1 MAELKLFDLEIYKL
15 SHYLGNKCWELSSN
29 WKHFEKDTLG
39 RQLVRAA
46 DSVSLN
52 FCEGYGRFHFN
63 DRKIYCYYSRGS
75 LYETIECLRKA
86 KDRNLITEEDYN
98 EISKLAEVLG
108 IKLNNFIKSLKTN
121 SLSH

>member
-15 SHYLGNKCWELSSN
+15 SHLLGNKCWELSDK

-39 RQLVRAA
+39 KQLVRAA

-63 DRKIYCYYSRGS
+63 DRKLFCYYSRGS
-75 LYETIECLRKA
+75 LFETIECIRKA
-86 KDRNLITEEDYN
+86 RERKLITETDYC
-98 EISKLAEVLG
+98 EISNLVESLG
-108 IKLNNFIKSLKTN
+108 IKLNNFINSLK
-121 SLSH
+121 SHSSH

>member
-15 SHYLGNKCWELSSN
+15 SHYLGNKCWDLACN

-63 DRKIYCYYSRGS
+63 DRKMFCYYCRGS
-75 LYETIECLRKA
+75 LYETIECLKKA
-86 KDRNLITEEDYN
+86 RNRNLINETEYM
-98 EISKLAEVLG
+98 EISKLVELLG
-108 IKLNNFIKSLKTN
+108 IKLNNFIKSLKANT
-121 SLSH
+121 LSQ